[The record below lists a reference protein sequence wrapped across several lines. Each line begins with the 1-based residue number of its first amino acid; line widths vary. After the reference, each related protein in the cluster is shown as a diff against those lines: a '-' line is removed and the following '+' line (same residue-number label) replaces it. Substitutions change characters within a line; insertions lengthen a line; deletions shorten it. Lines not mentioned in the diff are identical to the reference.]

1 MNKRTIGY
9 TKQDPG
15 EQAKDPLVQ
24 AELKQLS
31 DRQKVLRT
39 CSTRSRRRRTSE
51 PCSEPVGFERRLQTG
66 NRLELR
72 G

>member
-9 TKQDPG
+9 SKQDPG

-31 DRQKVLRT
+31 DRQKVLQDMLHKIAT
-39 CSTRSRRRRTSE
+39 
-51 PCSEPVGFERRLQTG
+51 QA
-66 NRLELR
+66 NQ
-72 G
+72 